1 MTGAARGPRAEIAAA
16 IAAGGRP
23 DEGRYRMTKI
33 YTKTGDRGETGLFS
47 GERVSKADPLVDAY
61 GTVDELNSVVGV
73 ARSLH
78 QDSDRLG
85 QLLTALQ
92 SELLNLG
99 ADLGSGHM
107 TAQRIGEAQIDN
119 QEHVIDELTAQLPSL
134 TGFIL
139 PGGHPV
145 AAQLHHART
154 ICRRAERLL
163 VNALRQ
169 RPIDP
174 LLMRY
179 LNRLSDLLFTM
190 ARFANHVHG
199 TAEEPWQSK

>member
-1 MTGAARGPRAEIAAA
+1 
-16 IAAGGRP
+16 
-23 DEGRYRMTKI
+23 MTKI

-47 GERVSKADPLVDAY
+47 GERVSKADPLVEAY
-61 GTVDELNSVVGV
+61 GTVDELNCVLGI

-78 QDSDRLG
+78 QPDDGLAK
-85 QLLTALQ
+85 LLRELQ
-92 SELLNLG
+92 AELLNLG

-107 TAQRIGEAQIDN
+107 TAQRIGERQVQH
-119 QEHVIDELTAQLPSL
+119 QETMIDELTAELPAL
-134 TGFIL
+134 KGFIL

-163 VNALRQ
+163 VRAQKQ

-190 ARFANHVHG
+190 ARYANQVHQVP
-199 TAEEPWQSK
+199 EELWQSK

>member
-1 MTGAARGPRAEIAAA
+1 
-16 IAAGGRP
+16 
-23 DEGRYRMTKI
+23 MTKI

-47 GERVSKADPLVDAY
+47 GERVSKSDPLVEAY
-61 GTVDELNSVVGV
+61 GTVDELNSVLGI
-73 ARSLH
+73 ARGLH
-78 QDSDRLG
+78 QPADRLA
-85 QLLTALQ
+85 QLLRELQ
-92 SELLNLG
+92 AELLNLG

-107 TAQRIGEAQIDN
+107 TAQRIGEERITH
-119 QEHVIDELTAQLPSL
+119 QEKLIDELTAELPVL
-134 TGFIL
+134 KGFIL

-163 VNALRQ
+163 VHARKH

-190 ARFANHVHG
+190 ARYANHVHSA
-199 TAEEPWQSK
+199 AEELWPGK

>member
-1 MTGAARGPRAEIAAA
+1 MELAAVGAR
-16 IAAGGRP
+16 RP
-23 DEGRYRMTKI
+23 KEGRYRMTKI

-61 GTVDELNSVVGV
+61 GTVDELNSVLGV

-78 QDSDRLG
+78 QPDD
-85 QLLTALQ
+85 QLSQVLTVLQ
-92 SELLNLG
+92 SELLSLG

-107 TAQRIGEAQIDN
+107 TAQRISEAQIN
-119 QEHVIDELTAQLPSL
+119 HQESLIDELTNQLPPL
-134 TGFIL
+134 AGFIL

-179 LNRLSDLLFTM
+179 LNRLSDLLFTL

-199 TAEEPWQSK
+199 TAEERWQGK